1 MPVGNRGN
9 KTEFSRGCHACMLP
23 ESTFNYGQEYCRKTC
38 SPIETLPRLIRFYLC
53 FCSIRMKDT
62 EAKVREGFEWLRVW
76 AFKESDWR
84 DEIQNPFSMFSD
96 FPFILVC
103 KNTGGVCA
111 RGGTSL
117 LLSMY
122 VLRLTCEHEIP
133 EKRELVDDNHRHW
146 ET

>member
-1 MPVGNRGN
+1 MNG
-9 KTEFSRGCHACMLP
+9 
-23 ESTFNYGQEYCRKTC
+23 YG
-38 SPIETLPRLIRFYLC
+38 F
-53 FCSIRMKDT
+53 
-62 EAKVREGFEWLRVW
+62 GW

-84 DEIQNPFSMFSD
+84 DEIQNPFSVFSD

-111 RGGTSL
+111 RGSTG
-117 LLSMY
+117 LLSTSMH

-133 EKRELVDDNHRHW
+133 EKRELVDDNDRHL